1 MDETNYNAPIDE
13 LKREMMFSV
22 SDEDAT
28 LNAAALDELS
38 NNKGED

>member
-22 SDEDAT
+22 SDED
-28 LNAAALDELS
+28 D
-38 NNKGED
+38 GEVNEEVLKNG